1 MTEHAARPMALGRTA
16 EIFDIGNGRVLK
28 LFRSGWG
35 RASAE
40 RELSI
45 ARELEEAGV
54 PAPRALGMEQQDGR
68 YGVVFEKIV
77 GPSMWEVLAS
87 KPWRFAAKAR
97 QLASLHV
104 GLHSKPIPGLPSCLD
119 DLRSEIEHAPKLSGD
134 LRSAALKLLDQ
145 MPTGRA
151 LCHGDLHPGN
161 VILTSQGPRVI
172 DWADATSGHPLADV
186 ARTIVLL
193 RFGPLQE
200 RIRWKRALV
209 LTLAGLFLNRYV
221 AHYARLA
228 GADRDRLRR
237 WEIISAAARLNTD
250 IPAEHD
256 ALLKF
261 VRRGLGQQHT

>member
-1 MTEHAARPMALGRTA
+1 MALGRTA
-16 EIFDIGNGRVLK
+16 EIFDLGDGRVLK

-35 RASAE
+35 RTSAE

-45 ARELEEAGV
+45 ARKLEEAGI
-54 PAPRALGMEQQDGR
+54 PAPRALGLEHHGDR
-68 YGVVFEKIV
+68 FGVVFEKV
-77 GPSMWEVLAS
+77 SGPSMFEAFAS
-87 KPWRFAAKAR
+87 KPWRFAAHAR
-97 QLASLHV
+97 QLAVLHV
-104 GLHSKPIPGLPSCLD
+104 EVHSKSIPGLPSCLD
-119 DLRSEIEHAPKLSGD
+119 DLRNEIEHAPKLSGD

-186 ARTIVLL
+186 GRTMVLL
-193 RFGPLQE
+193 SFGPLQE
-200 RIRWKRALV
+200 RTRWKRVLV
-209 LTLAGLFLNRYV
+209 LIMARLFSNRYV
-221 AHYARLA
+221 AHYVRLA
-228 GADRDRLRR
+228 GADRVQLRR

-250 IPAEHD
+250 IPDEHA

-261 VRRGLGQQHT
+261 VHRGLNKQGAHLP